1 MPILS
6 DDVRITVCELPD
18 ETAPLERAWADLARH
33 LRSHPTDVLV
43 LPEMPFCEWKIFR
56 QRRVDPAAWHAIVA
70 AHDAKIARFAELEAQ
85 VVLCS
90 RPVQTP
96 PRRLNQG
103 FSWTREGGYVG
114 GRAKFYLP
122 DEPDGW
128 EATWFDR
135 GDAEFSAQ
143 ALGPLPLRIGFMIC
157 TELLFSQAAWHLGHG
172 GAQLIVAP
180 RATGG
185 HPRWSMAAGLAANM
199 AGCYVASANRR
210 SYTSDAFVGR
220 SWLVSPEGEIMLE
233 TSADEPFL
241 TAEIDVSAVQRAR
254 RSYPRNLAIL

>member
-1 MPILS
+1 M
-6 DDVRITVCELPD
+6 RITVCELPD
-18 ETAPLERAWADLARH
+18 ESAALERAWADLVRQ
-33 LRSHPTDVLV
+33 LRAHPTDVLV
-43 LPEMPFCEWKIFR
+43 LPEMPFCEWNVFR
-56 QRRVDPAAWHAIVA
+56 QQRVDPAAWRAIVA
-70 AHDAKIARFAELEAQ
+70 AHDAKIERFAELEAR

-90 RPVQTP
+90 RPVQVD

-103 FSWTREGGYVG
+103 FSWTREGGYAA

-122 DEPDGW
+122 EEPDGW

-135 GDAEFSAQ
+135 GDPEFSVQTA
-143 ALGPLPLRIGFMIC
+143 GPVRIGFQIC
-157 TELLFSQAAWHLGHG
+157 TELLFSQAAWELGRG
-172 GAQLIVAP
+172 GAQLIAAP

-185 HPRWSMAAGLAANM
+185 HPRWSMAACLAANM

-220 SWLVSPEGEIMLE
+220 SWLVSPDGEIMLE

-241 TAEIDVSAVQRAR
+241 TAEIDLSAVVRAR
-254 RSYPRNLAIL
+254 RTYPRNVKISCS